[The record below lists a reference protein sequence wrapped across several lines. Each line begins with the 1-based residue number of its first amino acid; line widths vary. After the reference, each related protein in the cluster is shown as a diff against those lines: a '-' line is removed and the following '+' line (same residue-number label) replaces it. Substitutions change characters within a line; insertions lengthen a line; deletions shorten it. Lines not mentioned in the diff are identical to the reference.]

1 MPLRSLLAD
10 CFSLRRLV
18 PLGIFAFFVP
28 VLSADAVATESPKT
42 QEKAVA
48 DFGKDVLP
56 FLTKHCTSCHGAEK
70 PKGGINLAKFTD
82 ENVVNQ
88 NRKAWRKVLENVES
102 GDMPP
107 EGKPHPSQDEI
118 ASLVSWSTARLD
130 VVDCAKEVDP
140 GRVTIRRLNRA
151 EYNNTIRDLI
161 GIDFKP
167 ADDFPSD
174 DVGYGFDNIGDVLTL
189 PPLLLEK
196 YMAAAE
202 QIADRAIESGVP
214 RTPDTK
220 SWDAESLSG
229 EIAGSPFED
238 WGRVLGFESEITMP
252 YAFPRDAEYVL
263 RMRAA
268 GQQAGADPVRVA
280 FKIDGKVVQTVDV
293 TATEDSPQVY
303 EVKARVE
310 AGNRTLAIAFL
321 NDFWD
326 PKVEDPKR
334 RDRNFIVDY
343 IEVYGP
349 LYDPKGPLPESH
361 KKIIFRKPTPET
373 RGECA
378 QQIIERFVSRA
389 YRRPAAAGEVGRLIK
404 FVDLAEQNGD
414 SFERGIQLAV
424 QAVLVSPQFLFRVE
438 LDRRPK
444 KGDKDASGSHPIN
457 DFELASRLSYFLW
470 SSMPDEELYQ
480 LALNKKLREGDTLE
494 KQTRRMLRDP
504 KAKALVE
511 NFADQ
516 WLQIRNLKTIS
527 PDLGR
532 FPTFDEPLRWAMLRE
547 TELFFEAV
555 LREDRSLLDFLDAD
569 FSFVNER
576 LAKHY
581 GLESVQGAEFRRVK
595 FRPGDHRG
603 GVLTHASVLAV
614 TSNPTRTSPVKR
626 GKWILEQVLGT
637 PPPPPP
643 PNVPDLKD
651 EKETKLSGSLRQRM
665 EQHRANPS
673 CAACHARMDPLG
685 FGFENYDA
693 IGAWREKD
701 GEFPVDPSGLLP
713 SGQSFKGPDGLKA
726 ILKSKEKE
734 FVRCVSEKMLTYAL
748 GRGVEE
754 ADQCVMDRIVDAM
767 ARDHHKFSTLVIEIV
782 KSEPFQR
789 RKNRGG

>member
-1 MPLRSLLAD
+1 MPAVSIPPAWTPWYFRLLLAL
-10 CFSLRRLV
+10 SV
-18 PLGIFAFFVP
+18 
-28 VLSADAVATESPKT
+28 VLISGETSAVAVEDKPNQANDSTSAFR
-42 QEKAVA
+42 QN
-48 DFGKDVLP
+48 VLP

-70 PKGGINLAKFTD
+70 PKGGINLARFTEESAVD
-82 ENVVNQ
+82 Q
-88 NRKAWRKVLENVES
+88 NRKTWRKVLENVES

-107 EGKPHPSQDEI
+107 EGKPRPSQEEI
-118 ASLVSWSTARLD
+118 ASLTSWTSAQLAR
-130 VVDCAKEVDP
+130 VDCAKEVDP
-140 GRVTIRRLNRA
+140 GRVTLRRLNRV

-161 GIDFKP
+161 GIDFHP

-189 PPLLLEK
+189 PPLLFEK
-196 YMAAAE
+196 YLAAAE
-202 QIADRAIESGVP
+202 QIAERAIESGTARVP
-214 RTPDTK
+214 ATN
-220 SWDAESLSG
+220 SWEAEDLKG
-229 EIAGSPFED
+229 DVAGSPHGD
-238 WGRVLGFESEITMP
+238 WGRILASTGEIGVS

-263 RMRAA
+263 RIRGF
-268 GQQAGADPVRVA
+268 GQQAGPEPVRVA
-280 FKIDGKVVQTVDV
+280 FKVDGKAIQTVDV
-293 TATEDSPQVY
+293 TATEKTPHVY
-303 EVKARVE
+303 EVRTKVS
-310 AGNRTLAIAFL
+310 AGTRPFAVAFL

-326 PKVEDPKR
+326 PKAEDPNQ
-334 RDRNFIVDY
+334 RDRNFVVDY
-343 IEVYGP
+343 LEIEGP
-349 LYDPKGPLPESH
+349 ILGSLGTLPESH
-361 KKIIFRKPTPET
+361 RRIIFRNPTPET
-373 RGECA
+373 RGDCA
-378 QQIIERFVSRA
+378 REIIERFVSRA

-414 SFERGIQLAV
+414 SFERGIQLVV

-438 LDRRPK
+438 MDPRR
-444 KGDKDASGSHPIN
+444 SGSGKATRSSHPIN

-494 KQTRRMLRDP
+494 KQVRRMLLDP

-516 WLQIRNLKTIS
+516 WLQIRNLKTIN
-527 PDLGR
+527 PDRER
-532 FPTFDEPLRWAMLRE
+532 FPTFDDSLRGAMLKE

-555 LREDRSLLDFLDAD
+555 LREDRSVLEFLDAD
-569 FSFVNER
+569 FSFLNER

-581 GLESVQGAEFRRVK
+581 GIGSVQGEQFRRVTFK
-595 FRPGDHRG
+595 PEDHRG

-626 GKWILEQVLGT
+626 GKWILEQILGT

-651 EKETKLSGSLRQRM
+651 EKETKLSGTLRQRM

-701 GEFPVDPSGLLP
+701 GTLPIDPSGMLP
-713 SGQSFKGPDGLKA
+713 SGQTFQGPDGLKS
-726 ILKSKEKE
+726 ILKSREKE
-734 FVRCVSEKMLTYAL
+734 FTRCLSEKMLTYAL

-754 ADQCVMDRIVDAM
+754 FDRCVVDRIVDAM
-767 ARDHHKFSTLVIEIV
+767 VRDHYRFSSLVIEIV

-789 RKNRGG
+789 RKNRGA